1 MTRVPLIL
9 LLLRMQQALTDI
21 KNVLH
26 AKAVSAADSVGL
38 VQLQTESEFH
48 QKGVLT
54 PAEVF
59 SYNF

>member
-1 MTRVPLIL
+1 
-9 LLLRMQQALTDI
+9 MQQALTDI

-59 SYNF
+59 SYNFW